1 MTRAQPSNTL
11 ADGSRLGA
19 GPLQRAPRPAR
30 PDGTQV
36 VARGATSI
44 PAARGLRGNGRE
56 AETEGKFYAQ

>member
-1 MTRAQPSNTL
+1 MTRARPFNPL

-30 PDGTQV
+30 SDGTQV
-36 VARGATSI
+36 VASAATAI